1 MWTPLHKVVEL
12 QAMGEKMTDARIT
25 RALNN
30 AENIKDNLMLL
41 TNELDALKNSS
52 TDLAEENER
61 LCAKIKGL
69 EQGDTV

>member
-1 MWTPLHKVVEL
+1 
-12 QAMGEKMTDARIT
+12 MTDARIT